1 MRMIIFSLII
11 MMSLP
16 AQAEQI
22 LSCHFKGVG
31 DVRFERADANEDF
44 VSEDA
49 YQWTTLETEQFIQ
62 LHSSHIDERQVTN
75 PFTVYMF
82 DKNFKRIR
90 RVSSGMRGAPMM
102 ADGMCELF
110 TK

>member
-1 MRMIIFSLII
+1 MRIILFSLLL
-11 MMSLP
+11 MAAMP
-16 AQAEQI
+16 AQAGQI

-31 DVRFERADANEDF
+31 DVRFERPEASKNF
-44 VSEDA
+44 VSDDD
-49 YQWTTLETEQFIQ
+49 YIWTTLETEQFIQ
-62 LHSSHIDERQVTN
+62 LHSSHIDEKQVTN

-102 ADGMCELF
+102 ADGQCELSAD
-110 TK
+110 